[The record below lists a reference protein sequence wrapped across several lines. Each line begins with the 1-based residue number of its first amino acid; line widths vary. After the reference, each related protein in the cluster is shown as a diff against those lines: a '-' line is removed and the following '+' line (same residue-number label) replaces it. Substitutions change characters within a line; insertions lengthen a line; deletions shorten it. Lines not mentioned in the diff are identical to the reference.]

1 MNSKPARGFSLLTVL
16 LVVVVL
22 AVGATTAVM
31 LSTQEAG
38 TAQTFTIRKQALAA
52 AEAGLAHFHNRA
64 QPRKIA
70 DGDWLLGNASG
81 DSATDWFWLPD
92 VPARSGETLR
102 SRYRIRGAN
111 PGNLPPNAGRIR
123 VEGQVLSGDQVIGT
137 AELDVVL
144 ATVGGREN
152 PYSGQEDGGADGGST
167 EGIRHD
173 RPISLIFGEP
183 QG

>member
-1 MNSKPARGFSLLTVL
+1 MKLRSSRGFSLLTVL

-22 AVGATTAVM
+22 AVAATTAVM

-52 AEAGLAHFHNRA
+52 AEAGLAHFHNMA
-64 QPRKIA
+64 QPRKIT
-70 DGDWLLGNASG
+70 DGDWLLGNAAG
-81 DSATDWFWLPD
+81 DPSNDWFWLPE
-92 VPARSGETLR
+92 VPGRGGEMLR

-111 PGNLPPNAGRIR
+111 PGNLPANAGRIR
-123 VEGQVLSGDQVIGT
+123 VEGQVLSGEQVLGV

-144 ATVGGREN
+144 ATVGGGEN

-173 RPISLIFGEP
+173 RPISLIFSEP
-183 QG
+183 RG